1 MSHSGITLKIT
12 ISGDNAV
19 ARALSAAIDGSK
31 YTNGI
36 FVLESG
42 HKDIGDMRAQLNSTL
57 RVINAALESMEKVK

>member
-1 MSHSGITLKIT
+1 MSHNGATLRIT

-31 YTNGI
+31 YANGI
-36 FVLESG
+36 FVMESE
-42 HKDIGDMRAQLNSTL
+42 HNDIGDMRAQLNSTL